1 MLGCILFLL
10 TLLLSI
16 AVEMIFGPTAQD
28 DVNKETAPTPG
39 ERFPAGA
46 REKRKKQ

>member
-16 AVEMIFGPTAQD
+16 AVEMIS
-28 DVNKETAPTPG
+28 
-39 ERFPAGA
+39 A
-46 REKRKKQ
+46 RRPKTM